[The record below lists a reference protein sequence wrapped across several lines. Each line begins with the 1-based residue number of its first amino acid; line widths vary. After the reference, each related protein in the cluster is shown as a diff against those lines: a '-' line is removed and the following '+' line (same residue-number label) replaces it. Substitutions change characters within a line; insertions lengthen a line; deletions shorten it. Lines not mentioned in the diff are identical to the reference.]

1 MRAPGRGPMW
11 RAGAVI
17 ALLAAL
23 SLVAACG
30 GGGGSA
36 GPGTAGPPPS
46 GPPAPPP
53 PPPPPPPP
61 SCVQTVLGCLTET
74 EFETR
79 RQAIEDAHGD
89 EADFRNQWGLGAIRA
104 DRAWAQLELR
114 RGIGTTPGRGQTV
127 GLIDTGIDRAH
138 PVFAGKTVT
147 EVLFSGDGDADGAES
162 SHGTSVASVIAAQP
176 RSAGFIDRATAARGV
191 APGADVA
198 MFALAAGSGGGVYTP
213 ISLAALGSAD
223 ARWARR
229 FNRVIDW
236 SRGGRTL
243 DFVNVSLG
251 FPGIIDQYGEREL
264 RARYGAAIAALAQSG
279 AGEKTVFVFSAG
291 NAHGKRCNPAHFTA
305 NPELCEPYLDPDN
318 RIRFRVNARS
328 VDLTA
333 GLPARIPELRGHLI
347 AVVAVAPD
355 QYNDGDHE
363 IASFSNRCGIASR
376 WCIAAPGQ
384 RIRSAYFGPHPDTG
398 EPGSRGAHSP
408 SGTSFS
414 APMVTGSLVVMK
426 HHFRDEISN
435 TGLVSRLFATA
446 YDEGIYADRAVYG
459 HGLLDLAAALSP
471 QGTPR
476 VALGDRVDGAGA
488 DLARTRLE
496 LGGALGDG
504 LTQALAGREIA
515 AFDSLGAPFWYSL
528 GGFTRAAPAGPAL
541 EGRLRGLLAGP
552 EGAAG
557 GSGGVW
563 RPVLGAAEGGGGD
576 AGPGWLQLGLL
587 DAPGQGA
594 GGGGHLSLA
603 GPALALRTAGRGGF
617 GAALF
622 SSEGLEAEG
631 RSARA
636 PVSGAA
642 LSWRPEGAS
651 LGLRGGVVGERE
663 TLLGSSAAG
672 AFGRVAAGAVF
683 AGVEGSVPAG
693 SWRLGAGA
701 ELGAVRP
708 SARGGLISG
717 VSRLATSAFAFHAAG
732 PSTDAGKLTL
742 SVSQPLR
749 VEAGRA
755 RLSIPVGRT
764 KDGRVRRQPVTAS
777 LAPSGRQIEVAA
789 KWRRPLASG
798 GELGLGAVW
807 TRQPG
812 HVAAAEPHLG
822 LFAGWRRAF

>member
-1 MRAPGRGPMW
+1 MREPGRRPMW
-11 RAGAVI
+11 PVGAVI
-17 ALLAAL
+17 PLLAAL

-30 GGGGSA
+30 GGGGDGGSEE
-36 GPGTAGPPPS
+36 PGTAAGASSGPPPR
-46 GPPAPPP
+46 
-53 PPPPPPPP
+53 PPPP
-61 SCVQTVLGCLTET
+61 SCVQTVLGCLTQT

-89 EADFRNQWGLGAIRA
+89 EADFRNQWGLDAIRA
-104 DRAWAQLELR
+104 DRAWAQLELK

-147 EVLFSGDGDADGAES
+147 EVLFSGDGDAGGDES
-162 SHGTSVASVIAAQP
+162 SHGTAVASVIVAQP
-176 RSAGFIDRATAARGV
+176 RDAGFIDRVTAARGV

-198 MFALAAGSGGGVYTP
+198 MFAVAAGSSGGVYTP

-223 ARWARR
+223 ARSAYR

-243 DFVNVSLG
+243 DFVNVSVG
-251 FPGIIDQYGEREL
+251 FLGIIDQYGEQEL
-264 RARYGAAIAALAQSG
+264 RARYGAAIAALAQAG

-291 NAHGKRCNPAHFTA
+291 NAHGDLCDPAHFTA
-305 NPELCEPYLDPDN
+305 SPDLCERHLDPDN
-318 RIRFRVNARS
+318 RTRYRVNAKS
-328 VDLTA
+328 VDFEA
-333 GLPARIPELRGHLI
+333 GLPARIPELRGHLV

-355 QYNDGDHE
+355 DDSDGDHE

-384 RIRSAYFGPHPDTG
+384 RIRSAYFGPHPDTS
-398 EPGSRGAHSP
+398 EPGIRGAYSP

-426 HHFRDEISN
+426 HHFRSEISN

-446 YDEGIYADRAVYG
+446 YDKGIYADRAVYG

-476 VALGDRVDGAGA
+476 VALGNRVDGAGA
-488 DLARTRLE
+488 DLTHTRLE

-528 GGFTRAAPAGPAL
+528 GGFTRAAPGPAL

-552 EGAAG
+552 EAAG
-557 GSGGVW
+557 GSGVW
-563 RPVLGAAEGGGGD
+563 RPVLGAAEGGGED

-587 DAPGQGA
+587 DAPAQGA

-603 GPALALRTAGRGGF
+603 GPALALRTAGPGGF

-622 SSEGLEAEG
+622 SSEGRE
-631 RSARA
+631 ARA

-642 LSWRPEGAS
+642 LSWRSEGAS

-683 AGVEGSVPAG
+683 AGVEASAPAG

-701 ELGAVRP
+701 ELGAVNP
-708 SARGGLISG
+708 SARGGLISD

-732 PSTDAGKLTL
+732 PLTDAGKLTL

-807 TRQPG
+807 TREPG